1 VCDPGEQSPFSTLDR
16 ASGFV
21 RGGSTSS
28 RYSFPRCQA
37 NPVSPLKSVF
47 SEVRLTPRSGL
58 ERESDFGAER
68 LESEPQFGPLIELA
82 EVGFLA
88 V

>member
-1 VCDPGEQSPFSTLDR
+1 M
-16 ASGFV
+16 
-21 RGGSTSS
+21 
-28 RYSFPRCQA
+28 
-37 NPVSPLKSVF
+37 SPLKSVF
-47 SEVRLTPRSGL
+47 SEVRLTLRSGL
-58 ERESDFGAER
+58 ERESGFEAER